1 MLDLLNH
8 SKEVDFYSKLIFI
21 QWETTRDF
29 SAWKRHV
36 LNYILEILDWLLCDG
51 LYGAALVIF
60 YMSSNQN

>member
-21 QWETTRDF
+21 QGETTRDF

-36 LNYILEILDWLLCDG
+36 LNYILEILDWLL
-51 LYGAALVIF
+51 
-60 YMSSNQN
+60 